1 MLVCVC
7 LGRRLVR
14 LLRLLGGWGELV
26 SVCRRRVF
34 VGSGWGLVVCDDR
47 PDRQG
52 RRMSYLREWSLL
64 ALVAVNVVGVAFLL
78 QRPGWVWELFWK
90 ELDK

>member
-1 MLVCVC
+1 
-7 LGRRLVR
+7 
-14 LLRLLGGWGELV
+14 
-26 SVCRRRVF
+26 
-34 VGSGWGLVVCDDR
+34 
-47 PDRQG
+47 
-52 RRMSYLREWSLL
+52 MSYLREWSLL